1 MQADATGYRRSPAQ
15 RAAAGAKIGAGL
27 IPVGFLAGIGPA
39 AWRHELRPARGR
51 RARFH
56 PVLSPVRAAAAR
68 PRRPDPRG
76 VCARPCLLLPGP
88 VLLLGALGRFGA
100 AGTQTTTQ
108 EFRTATLTAVDHRD
122 TQKRHA

>member
-15 RAAAGAKIGAGL
+15 RTAAGAKIGAGL
-27 IPVGFLAGIGPA
+27 IPVGFVAGIGPA
-39 AWRHELRPARGR
+39 ARRHELRPARGR
-51 RARFH
+51 R
-56 PVLSPVRAAAAR
+56 
-68 PRRPDPRG
+68 
-76 VCARPCLLLPGP
+76 ARPCLLLPGP

-122 TQKRHA
+122 KEICHV